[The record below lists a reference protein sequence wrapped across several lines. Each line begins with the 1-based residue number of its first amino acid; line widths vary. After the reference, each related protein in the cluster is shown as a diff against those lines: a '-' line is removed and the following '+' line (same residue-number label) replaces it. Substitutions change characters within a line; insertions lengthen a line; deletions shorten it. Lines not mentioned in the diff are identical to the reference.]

1 MGIGLVLALNPN
13 HRKSRH
19 WHKDLDV
26 GKISWWVRIHPVEA
40 IVK

>member
-1 MGIGLVLALNPN
+1 MGLVLALNPN

-19 WHKDLDV
+19 WHKDLDG
-26 GKISWWVRIHPVEA
+26 GKILWWVRTHPVEA